1 MTTRPTRPEGRAATP
16 LLVALLASLAALSC
30 SDGGSGTAAPDQVR
44 LETTRLCPLVA
55 ARDRA
60 DAAFPP
66 SPPVVPF
73 GTDLGWTYEA
83 AGGRVPILFGDTWQ
97 RIDVCPLQPNDDS
110 IGELVLPEPGWP
122 GFTATSS
129 IPDEQCLDV
138 RFEVDAAG
146 TAFAPITLRRWD
158 GVAVPLGPLHTPLG
172 GFFDGA
178 REWAVFIVDG
188 GQTCSPD
195 DAAAGA
201 VCPSDL
207 SPQAADLR
215 CAAHD
220 GVTRCV
226 DPTSARRIPSNLAY
240 YLHVAERVGPS
251 DYVSRAMFLTNKY
264 ANLGLRTVRAFDP
277 DDPAR
282 NDYAPG
288 PGTLLLWG
296 RPGFDD
302 LRGDGD
308 LLPYFA
314 YHPLPFAVEGE
325 RIVFA
330 PRFLTGFD
338 GGRPVYGDH
347 QDDAVPIY
355 TSEIEPVN
363 QVSASWIAP
372 LSRWLMIYS
381 GSSTDF
387 SDPEF
392 KTGRGQPARG
402 AMHARV
408 ARDPWGPW
416 SDPQPILTIEQA
428 AGDQVCGHRRPAGC
442 LAPPDPLIRPR
453 CIELVDPLGG
463 GYLYGANIIDQ
474 LTRASATPGGVAADV
489 FWLHSAWHPYSVV
502 LQRTRVALE

>member
-1 MTTRPTRPEGRAATP
+1 MTISHPCRRIGLP
-16 LLVALLASLAALSC
+16 ALLAPALLALLFASSC
-30 SDGGSGTAAPDQVR
+30 SDTAPASAPAGQATF
-44 LETTRLCPLVA
+44 ETTRLCPLVP
-55 ARDRA
+55 ARDPA

-66 SPPVVPF
+66 SPPVEPF

-110 IGELVLPEPGWP
+110 IGELRLPEPGWP

-129 IPDEQCLDV
+129 IPDEQCLGVD
-138 RFEVDAAG
+138 FEVDAAG

-158 GVAVPLGPLHTPLG
+158 DVPVPLGPLHTPLG
-172 GFFDGA
+172 GFWDGA

-188 GQTCSPD
+188 GQPCTD
-195 DAAAGA
+195 EDAASGA

-215 CAAHD
+215 CALVGTAP
-220 GVTRCV
+220 RCI
-226 DPTSARRIPSNLAY
+226 DPTSSRRNPSSLAY

-264 ANLGLRTVRAFDP
+264 ANLGLRPVRSFDP
-277 DDPAR
+277 DDPGR
-282 NDYAPG
+282 NDYAI
-288 PGTLLLWG
+288 GTGALMLWG

-314 YHPLPFAVEGE
+314 YHSLPLEVVDG
-325 RIVFA
+325 RIAFA
-330 PRFLTGFD
+330 PRFLTGFAA
-338 GGRPVYGDH
+338 GQPVYGDH
-347 QDDAVPIY
+347 QDAAVPIY
-355 TSEIEPVN
+355 GSEIEPVN

-372 LSRWLMIYS
+372 LGRWLMIYS

-387 SDPEF
+387 SDPDF
-392 KTGRGQPARG
+392 KSGRGQPSRG
-402 AMHARV
+402 GMHARV

-416 SDPQPILTIEQA
+416 SDPQAILTIEQA
-428 AGDQVCGHRRPAGC
+428 AQDQVCGHRQPPGC
-442 LAPPDPLIRPR
+442 LTPPDPLIRPR
-453 CIELVDPLGG
+453 CLEVVDPLGG
-463 GYLYGANIIDQ
+463 GYLYGASIIDQ
-474 LTRASATPGGVAADV
+474 LTRASATPDGTAADV

-502 LQRTRVALE
+502 LMRTRVALE

>member
-1 MTTRPTRPEGRAATP
+1 MRSSLVAQGREAGAV
-16 LLVALLASLAALSC
+16 LLVALLVSSC
-30 SDGGSGTAAPDQVR
+30 SDAGSGGAAPAKPV
-44 LETTRLCPLVA
+44 LETTRLCALVP

-60 DAAFPP
+60 AAVFPP
-66 SPPVVPF
+66 SPPVKPF

-110 IGELVLPEPGWP
+110 MGELLLPPASWP

-158 GVAVPLGPLHTPLG
+158 GVPIPLGPLHTPLG
-172 GFFDGA
+172 GFYDGA

-188 GQTCSPD
+188 GQTCTAEEAAA
-195 DAAAGA
+195 DAA
-201 VCPSDL
+201 CPSEL
-207 SPQAADLR
+207 SPQAADLV
-215 CAAHD
+215 CASYD
-220 GVTRCV
+220 GASRCV
-226 DPTSARRIPSNLAY
+226 DPTSSRQIPSNLAY
-240 YLHVAERVGPS
+240 YLHIAERVGPT

-264 ANLGLRTVRAFDP
+264 ANLAVRPVRAFDP
-277 DDPAR
+277 GDSRR
-282 NDYAPG
+282 NDYSV
-288 PGTLLLWG
+288 GTGALLLWG

-308 LLPYFA
+308 LLPFFA
-314 YHPLPFAVEGE
+314 WHPLPLEVVGE
-325 RIVFA
+325 RIAFA
-330 PRFLTGFD
+330 PRFLVGFD
-338 GGRPVYGDH
+338 GDRPVYGDQ

-355 TSEIEPVN
+355 PTEIEPVN
-363 QVSASWIAP
+363 QVSASWVAP

-387 SDPEF
+387 SDPDF

-428 AGDQVCGHRRPAGC
+428 AQDQVCGHRAPEGC
-442 LAPPDPLIRPR
+442 LVPPDPLIRPR
-453 CIELVDPLGG
+453 CLEVVDPRGG

-474 LTRASATPGGVAADV
+474 LTRASVAPDGSVAADV
-489 FWLHSAWHPYSVV
+489 FWLQSAWHPYSVV